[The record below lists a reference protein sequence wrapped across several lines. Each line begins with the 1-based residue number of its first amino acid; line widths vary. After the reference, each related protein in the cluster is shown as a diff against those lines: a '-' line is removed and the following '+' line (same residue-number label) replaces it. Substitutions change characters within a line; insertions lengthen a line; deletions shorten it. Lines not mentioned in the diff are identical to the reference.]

1 MGSLSQ
7 AIDCGLLCIAE
18 FSPQSM
24 LLLWGRH
31 HLVFKALG
39 SVIQWDYHWCC
50 MHRPA
55 NSFTKRLYSKRN
67 TICRMHS
74 EICGLTRN
82 KGSRG
87 GSALVKLLSYLQKG
101 TSGGSKEFWK
111 SSADATATISIE
123 YTVAYQRCWCA
134 SRHQEGCI
142 FFLLAVHCRPF
153 CMQDCKLSSIVSG
166 ANFCRR
172 RICTENDFSIE

>member
-1 MGSLSQ
+1 
-7 AIDCGLLCIAE
+7 
-18 FSPQSM
+18 M

-31 HLVFKALG
+31 HLVFKAVG

-50 MHRPA
+50 MHQPA

-101 TSGGSKEFWK
+101 TSKGFDWNLAARNFENHLLMPQPLSVLNTLWLTKGVDVPVGTRKNVIFSFLQYTADLFACRTVSFHPLCLVPT
-111 SSADATATISIE
+111 SS
-123 YTVAYQRCWCA
+123 
-134 SRHQEGCI
+134 EGDFAQKMI
-142 FFLLAVHCRPF
+142 F
-153 CMQDCKLSSIVSG
+153 Q
-166 ANFCRR
+166 
-172 RICTENDFSIE
+172 